1 MAIQSFYMART
12 GMSQHPLISAC
23 LEAGGK
29 IQRTAPWIGA
39 VKAEPSKELDENYQ
53 PLVGMVHSKELQITG
68 NFDKLTIVEKNKV
81 KTRGVGHPLL
91 ELVDDAPD
99 QAHELVSPEEI
110 SRRYVVDKRTYK
122 VFKTLFHVPADE
134 LGDVPRAVK
143 WDEFKRAMARIGF
156 AVEKLPGCAWKF
168 TPTAAMDLDVQRGI
182 HFNEPHPEDEIP
194 YNTARRFER
203 RLSRAYGWSGRSFE
217 LA

>member
-1 MAIQSFYMART
+1 M
-12 GMSQHPLISAC
+12 
-23 LEAGGK
+23 
-29 IQRTAPWIGA
+29 QRTAPWIDA
-39 VKAEPSKELDENYQ
+39 VKAEPSKKPDENYH

-68 NFDKLTIVEKNKV
+68 NFDKMTIEGKNKI

-91 ELVDDAPD
+91 ELVDAAPD
-99 QAHELVSPEEI
+99 QAHEIALPEEAA
-110 SRRYVVDKRTYK
+110 RRYVVDKRAYK

-143 WDEFKRAMARIGF
+143 WDEFKRAMARIGV

-168 TPTAAMDLDVQRGI
+168 TPTAAMDLDVQRGTQ
-182 HFNEPHPEDEIP
+182 FNEPHPDDKIL
-194 YNTARRFER
+194 YNTARRFGR
-203 RLSRAYGWSGRSFE
+203 RLSRAYGWSGGSFE